1 MKIKMKALLEGFA
14 WERTSGK
21 ALPTLAD
28 VARKHQQNLKEADLD
43 SLVGATGAAGAAA
56 GAEALAGA
64 SEDGKENIITK
75 KFDAVQLGDNSRFTK
90 VVGVFQKSPSI
101 TQKADFFM
109 FLLDK
114 FGADED
120 TKKKLKMKL

>member
-43 SLVGATGAAGAAA
+43 SLVGATDSAEA
-56 GAEALAGA
+56 GAEAEAGT
-64 SEDGKENIITK
+64 GKENIITK

-90 VVGVFQKSPSI
+90 VVSVFQKSPSI

>member
-43 SLVGATGAAGAAA
+43 SLVSDPAATAGTDGAV
-56 GAEALAGA
+56 
-64 SEDGKENIITK
+64 EDSKENIITK